1 MRCREDGKQRTS
13 NISITKGIGA
23 SLALSSGGG
32 RDELLTLGQGV
43 EAIGEALVELS
54 RDSSRAQ
61 KKGGEGDLR
70 EAHSE
75 TMVVVDSSWV
85 VFGFCL
91 RGELEIIWVGIGTS

>member
-1 MRCREDGKQRTS
+1 
-13 NISITKGIGA
+13 
-23 SLALSSGGG
+23 
-32 RDELLTLGQGV
+32 
-43 EAIGEALVELS
+43 LS